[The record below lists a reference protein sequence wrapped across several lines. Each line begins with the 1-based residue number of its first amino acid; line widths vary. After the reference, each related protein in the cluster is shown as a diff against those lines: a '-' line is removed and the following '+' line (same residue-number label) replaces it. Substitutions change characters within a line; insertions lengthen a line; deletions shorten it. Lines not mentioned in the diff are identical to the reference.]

1 MLQCLLL
8 LRCDVTMSADT
19 LQDETDVRACVTALL
34 MKLLQAED
42 EDLIRSLVEQRGMEF
57 DHL

>member
-1 MLQCLLL
+1 ML